1 MNTKKTVFLLF
12 SLIISLFVNAQV
24 GATCSEAHIVDNIPF
39 SQTGLTTVGT
49 VYNTLPCSG
58 TGFTNYMSGKDYVFV
73 FTPTQT
79 ADYSI
84 KLTNTSLAVGLFV
97 TNLCPDDP
105 GVQCIAF
112 STAPLGNPSLTTA
125 LTAGNTYYIIVSSI
139 SYTTPQTNFNIEIN
153 ACFSAPSASFTYVQN
168 GLSVQFTNTSQDATN
183 FLWYFGDELLPP
195 PLSPG
200 DTTTN
205 PTHTY
210 TQYGDYVITLIAYNA
225 CGQTDTLRDTITL
238 ICPGNMPVANFSYIT
253 NGLQVSFI
261 NQSTDATSYGWFF
274 GDELFPF
281 IPTDTTPNPTHTYA
295 QYGTYNV
302 TLIAR
307 NECGTDTLV
316 ISITLECPGNLPVAG
331 FTYDIQ
337 PNGTVNFTSTSID
350 ATQWKWF
357 FGDTDIFPFFPGDT
371 IENPT
376 HTYLMSGTYTV
387 YLIVY
392 NECGSDTISQIITI
406 TITSIHQQYLSKPEI
421 YIYPNPVLN
430 NMLYT
435 HGFDSYFY
443 EIIDITGKVVVK
455 GYRKQSYIEL
465 PQLKGIF
472 MVKLFDDKRSA
483 RFIIHIDN

>member
-1 MNTKKTVFLLF
+1 M
-12 SLIISLFVNAQV
+12 FVNAQV
-24 GATCSEAHIVDNIPF
+24 GSTCAQAHVVDNIPF
-39 SQTGLTTVGT
+39 VQTGLTTVGT
-49 VYNTLPCSG
+49 IYNSLPCSG

-84 KLTNTSLAVGLFV
+84 KLTNTSPAVGLFV

-105 GVQCIAF
+105 NVQCIANNK
-112 STAPLGNPSLTTA
+112 APLGNPSLTTA

-139 SYTTPQTNFNIEIN
+139 SFTTPQTSFDIQIN
-153 ACFSAPSASFTYVQN
+153 ACYSAPAASFTYVQN
-168 GLSVQFTNTSQDATN
+168 GLSVQFTNTSQDAVSY
-183 FLWYFGDELLPP
+183 LWYFGDELLPP

-200 DTTTN
+200 DTSTN

-210 TQYGDYVITLIAYNA
+210 TQYGDYVVTLIAYNA

-238 ICPGNMPVANFSYIT
+238 ICPGNMPVANFTYVA
-253 NGLQVSFI
+253 NGLQVSFT

-274 GDELFPF
+274 GDEPFPL
-281 IPTDTTPNPTHTYA
+281 IPTDSTPNPTHTYA

-302 TLIAR
+302 TLIAS

-316 ISITLECPGNLPVAG
+316 IPITLECPGNLPVAG

-337 PNGTVNFTSTSID
+337 SDGTVYFTSTSTD

-371 IENPT
+371 VENPT

-392 NECGSDTISQIITI
+392 NECGSDTISQVINI
-406 TITSIHQQYLSKPEI
+406 TITSIQHQTISSTDI
-421 YIYPNPVLN
+421 YVYPNPVTNQTLFVQ
-430 NMLYT
+430 
-435 HGFDSYFY
+435 GFDKFNF
-443 EIIDITGKVVVK
+443 EIIDLTGKVISK
-455 GYRKQSYIEL
+455 GFSHKPTIEI
-465 PQLKGIF
+465 QNIKGLYMI
-472 MVKLFDDKRSA
+472 KLYDDNRSV
-483 RFIIHIDN
+483 RFLIQVL